1 MLLNGVWGAR
11 IRLLTDADSLTLALG
26 EQDGQIRGFAVLR
39 HPIGA
44 PEAATYYSVR
54 GSRSDRFVEIH
65 LGATIGNPSPPTAVR
80 GALTWGLLAGTTDL
94 SGAVQPIEFRR
105 STRANDGVAGTWALT
120 STTGPPLAI
129 RDTIVVL
136 ADGRGR
142 RHREEP
148 YYGFGTLAMWT
159 RNADWLV
166 LRQFAFVSDI
176 PSRDS
181 VRIEANALVRTTR
194 LFDGTTVIETYQRVQ

>member
-1 MLLNGVWGAR
+1 MMLNGVWGAR
-11 IRLLTDADSLTLALG
+11 VKLATDADSLTLALG
-26 EQDGQIRGFAVLR
+26 EQDGQIRGFAVVR
-39 HPIGA
+39 HSIGA

-54 GSRSDRFVEIH
+54 GSRSNRFVEVH
-65 LGATIGNPSPPTAVR
+65 LGGTIGNPSPPIAVR
-80 GALTWGLLAGTTDL
+80 AALTWGLLAGTTDL
-94 SGAVQPIEFRR
+94 SGVNQPIELRR
-105 STRANDGVAGTWALT
+105 APRSSDGVEGTWALA

-159 RNADWLV
+159 RHADWLV
-166 LRQFAFVSDI
+166 LRQFAFVSSV
-176 PSRDS
+176 PSGDS
-181 VRIEANALVRTTR
+181 LRIEPNALVRTTR
-194 LFDGTTVIETYQRVQ
+194 LFDGTTITETYQRVQ